1 MNKKL
6 FIVAG
11 TIPEYA
17 HWLQDNWDRIQQMG
31 ITRRQDV
38 VFVSGPDTFRGCAN
52 IHGFFIGSFRER
64 SDIKQICD
72 MICICNN
79 LSYQHKFYD

>member
-11 TIPEYA
+11 NHEQYKQ
-17 HWLQDNWDRIQQMG
+17 WLKTNWDRIQQMG
-31 ITRRQDV
+31 ITRRLDV
-38 VFVSGPDTFRGCAN
+38 IYVSGPDTFRGCAN
-52 IHGFFIGSFRER
+52 VHGFFIGTFRNR
-64 SDIKQICD
+64 QDIKQICD

-79 LSYQHKFYD
+79 LSYQHKFF

>member
-6 FIVAG
+6 YIVAG
-11 TIPEYA
+11 NIREYA
-17 HWLQDNWDRIQQMG
+17 YWLNTNWDRIQQMG

-38 VFVSGPDTFRGCAN
+38 IFVSGPDTFRGCAN
-52 IHGFFIGSFRER
+52 VHGFFIGSFRNR
-64 SDIKQICD
+64 QDIQQICD

-79 LSYQHKFYD
+79 LSYQHKFF